1 MLPYDMLKSLKN
13 CNHQM
18 LIMIGLKLW
27 SSEGSLSVTWAFLRD
42 ANSVVFGDFAYR
54 FLSEWKFFCHKRN
67 QLFLSHLRNSLQQSV
82 QKQRHRLTL
91 VFWKQQK
98 RTDLLGKLFLIRWQD
113 YLNIFYREPY
123 NKHILLRLGTNWL
136 SENKKWD
143 IYEPMSIFKI

>member
-54 FLSEWKFFCHKRN
+54 FLSE
-67 QLFLSHLRNSLQQSV
+67 
-82 QKQRHRLTL
+82 
-91 VFWKQQK
+91 
-98 RTDLLGKLFLIRWQD
+98 
-113 YLNIFYREPY
+113 
-123 NKHILLRLGTNWL
+123 
-136 SENKKWD
+136 
-143 IYEPMSIFKI
+143 